1 MERVYNPPRPLI
13 GAACAQSYTAIMSTA
28 NPRAEFFRLLKQHRA
43 ENVFNP
49 WTERNARDDASSNG
63 PQARCRRLQ
72 AHLGIEPARL
82 LIGEASGYQGCRVTG
97 IPFTSERL
105 INEGAIPRIGAEPA
119 RLSRRHIP
127 WSEPSATIVWS
138 TLRELGIAESTVLWN
153 AFPWHPHVAGESHS
167 NRTPT
172 RSECAQGLPVL
183 QALLSAF
190 PRARL
195 FAVGRQA
202 ERALLAIGRQAQ
214 GLRHPAMGGAT
225 RFRRTLEQA
234 LSEESRSSLATTG
247 SRRPRP

>member
-1 MERVYNPPRPLI
+1 VSIQPDRPLT
-13 GAACAQSYTAIMSTA
+13 GGACAQGYTAGMSTA
-28 NPRAEFFRLLKQHRA
+28 NPRSGFFRLLKQHRA
-43 ENVFNP
+43 DNVFNP
-49 WTERNARDDASSNG
+49 WTERNARDDDAGNG
-63 PQARCRRLQ
+63 PQARCRRLA

-105 INEGAIPRIGAEPA
+105 INEGMIPRIDVGPA
-119 RLSRRHIP
+119 RLSLRHIP

-138 TLRELGIAESTVLWN
+138 TLQELGIAESTVLWN
-153 AFPWHPHVAGESHS
+153 AFPWHPHVAGEAHS

-172 RSECAQGLPVL
+172 RIECAQGLPVL

-202 ERALLAIGRQAQ
+202 ERALLAIGRQALA
-214 GLRHPAMGGAT
+214 LRHPAMGGAT
-225 RFRRTLEQA
+225 AFRRALALA
-234 LSEESRSSLATTG
+234 LSEKSRSS
-247 SRRPRP
+247 PPP